1 MSSSHASTGTP
12 HETHGRVHSHAHHD
26 HAHHDHAHHHGH
38 APEGH
43 GRAFAAGIALNL
55 LIVLVEIAYGVI
67 GHSMA
72 LLSDAA
78 HNVSDVLG
86 LALAWAATVLARRKP
101 SARRTYG
108 LRRMTIL
115 AALGNAVFLLVGTGG
130 VSWEAIRR
138 MPDPGPVDARI
149 VMFVAGGAAVVNA
162 ASALLFSKGRHD
174 DLNVRSAFL
183 HLAGDATIAAGVVV
197 SGFIVLKTKW
207 TLVDPITSLVVS
219 LLVLYSTWSLLKDS
233 LNLALDAV
241 PEGIDPEEVRS
252 FLCTLPGVTEIHD
265 LHIWAMSTTE
275 NALTAHL
282 VMPERAGNPTFLG
295 DACKALHE
303 RFRIEHSTLQV
314 EPPDA
319 PACRQAPEESI

>member
-1 MSSSHASTGTP
+1 MGSSH
-12 HETHGRVHSHAHHD
+12 THRSHDGH
-26 HAHHDHAHHHGH
+26 HHHGH
-38 APEGH
+38 GDGGHAEARASEGH

-55 LIVLVEIAYGVI
+55 VIVVAEIAYGII

-78 HNVSDVLG
+78 HNASDVLG
-86 LALAWAATVLARRKP
+86 LALAWAATALARRKP

-130 VSWEAIRR
+130 VGWEAIRR
-138 MPDPGPVDARI
+138 MPDPGPVDAHI
-149 VMFVAGGAAVVNA
+149 VRAVAGGAAVINA
-162 ASALLFSKGRHD
+162 ASALFFSKGRHD

-183 HLAGDATIAAGVVV
+183 HLTGDATIAAGVVV
-197 SGFIVLKTKW
+197 SGLVVLETGW
-207 TLVDPITSLVVS
+207 RLVDPITSLVVS
-219 LLVLYSTWSLLKDS
+219 MLVLYSTWSLLKDS

-241 PEGIDPEEVRS
+241 PGGIDPEQFLS
-252 FLCTLPGVTEIHD
+252 FLCRLPGVAEIHD

-282 VMPERAGNPTFLG
+282 VMPERAGSPAFLG
-295 DACKALHE
+295 DVCKTLHE

-319 PACRQAPEESI
+319 PLCRQAPDETL

>member
-1 MSSSHASTGTP
+1 MPHAHAQP
-12 HETHGRVHSHAHHD
+12 HSHAHSHEPTHS
-26 HAHHDHAHHHGH
+26 HAHAHSHSHAHSPGS
-38 APEGH
+38 GH
-43 GRAFAAGIALNL
+43 GRAFAVGILLNL
-55 LIVLVEIAYGVI
+55 VIVVAEVAYGVL

-78 HNVSDVLG
+78 HNASDVLG
-86 LALAWAATVLARRKP
+86 LALAWAATLLARRKP

-130 VSWEAIRR
+130 VGWEAIRR
-138 MPDPGPVDARI
+138 MPAPGPVDARI
-149 VMFVAGGAAVVNA
+149 VMVVAGGAAVVNLL
-162 ASALLFSKGRHD
+162 SALLFSKGRHS

-183 HLAGDATIAAGVVV
+183 HLAGDAAIAAGVVV
-197 SGFIVLKTKW
+197 SGLVVLETGW
-207 TLVDPITSLVVS
+207 TRVDPITSLVVS
-219 LLVLYSTWSLLKDS
+219 VLVLYSTWSLLKDS

-241 PEGIDPEEVRS
+241 PEGIDPEEVRA
-252 FLCTLPGVTEIHD
+252 FLCGLPGVSEIHD

-282 VMPERAGNPTFLG
+282 VMPDNAGSPAFLG
-295 DACKALHE
+295 DVCKALHE

-319 PACRQAPEESI
+319 PAPCRQAPEETL

>member
-1 MSSSHASTGTP
+1 
-12 HETHGRVHSHAHHD
+12 V
-26 HAHHDHAHHHGH
+26 
-38 APEGH
+38 
-43 GRAFAAGIALNL
+43 
-55 LIVLVEIAYGVI
+55 
-67 GHSMA
+67 
-72 LLSDAA
+72 
-78 HNVSDVLG
+78 
-86 LALAWAATVLARRKP
+86 
-101 SARRTYG
+101 RRTYG

-138 MPDPGPVDARI
+138 LPAPGPVDAKV
-149 VMFVAGGAAVVNA
+149 VMAVAGGASVINL
-162 ASALLFSKGRHD
+162 ASALLFSKGRHG
-174 DLNVRSAFL
+174 DLNLRSAFL
-183 HLAGDATIAAGVVV
+183 HLAGDAAIAAGVVV
-197 SGFIVLKTKW
+197 SGLIVLETGW
-207 TLVDPITSLVVS
+207 TRVDPITSLIVS

-252 FLCTLPGVTEIHD
+252 FLSTLPGVSEIHD

-282 VMPERAGNPTFLG
+282 VMPENVGSPAFLG
-295 DACKALHE
+295 DVCKTLHE

-319 PACRQAPEESI
+319 PAPCRQAPEESV